1 MSSWGAS
8 TSDESKPKYLTDV
21 EKRDCFANNT
31 GWTVPAG
38 GNDNPAAL
46 RETLVT
52 IGELS
57 GGATGTTKLAA
68 ATISSIRLITTTL
81 NASETG
87 AFSAEVIYNEAV
99 DIATPNAF
107 GDTVQIT
114 VTNSTGGNFVLD
126 YNDGAVT
133 GTNRLTFT
141 ALVAAGTLVA
151 EDDVLS
157 IAAGNV
163 TLAGTATIKD
173 TGTVTDSGLAHGA
186 AAGSVTVGA

>member
-57 GGATGTTKLAA
+57 GGVTGTAKLAA
-68 ATISSIRLITTTL
+68 ATISSIRLITTAL
-81 NASETG
+81 NASEQG

-99 DIATPNAF
+99 DIAIPNVL
-107 GDTVQIT
+107 GDTMQIT
-114 VTNSTGGNFVLD
+114 VTNSNGDDLVLD
-126 YNDGAVT
+126 YNDGTVA

-141 ALVAAGTLVA
+141 ALVVA
-151 EDDVLS
+151 NSLLEDAVLS
-157 IAAGNV
+157 IASGNV
-163 TLAGTATIKD
+163 VLDGTASIKDAGTA
-173 TGTVTDSGLAHGA
+173 TDSGLAHGA

>member
-57 GGATGTTKLAA
+57 GGATGTAKLAA

-99 DIATPNAF
+99 DIAIPNAL

-141 ALVAAGTLVA
+141 ALVTAGTLT

>member
-57 GGATGTTKLAA
+57 GGATGTAKLAA
-68 ATISSIRLITTTL
+68 ATISSIRLITTAL
-81 NASETG
+81 G
-87 AFSAEVIYNEAV
+87 AADGGSFSAEVVYNEAV
-99 DIATPNAF
+99 DITAAGL
-107 GDTVQIT
+107 GDTVRIT
-114 VTNSTGGNFVLD
+114 VTNTPGNDLVLD
-126 YNDGAVT
+126 YTDGTVT

-141 ALVAAGTLVA
+141 SLVAANSLS

-157 IAAGNV
+157 IASGNV
-163 TLAGTATIKD
+163 VLAGTATIQD
-173 TGTVTDSGLAHGA
+173 AGTSTDSGLAHGA

>member
-57 GGATGTTKLAA
+57 GGATGTAKLAA
-68 ATISSIRLITTTL
+68 ATISSIRLITTAL
-81 NASETG
+81 G
-87 AFSAEVIYNEAV
+87 ANDGGSFSAEVVYNEAV
-99 DIATPNAF
+99 DITAAGL
-107 GDTVQIT
+107 GDTVRIT
-114 VTNSTGGNFVLD
+114 VTNSSGVDLVLD
-126 YNDGAVT
+126 YTDGTVT

-141 ALVAAGTLVA
+141 SLVTANSLA

-157 IAAGNV
+157 IASGNV
-163 TLAGTATIKD
+163 VLAGTATIQD
-173 TGTVTDSGLAHGA
+173 AGTTTDSGLAHGA